1 MSMEIRCSPYGEF
14 VILFAEKFK
23 SKINIYFLFQNQ
35 HFRHDFY
42 FVRSLPISNIWN
54 LKKGA
59 YLNFAMVAILHKQAT
74 VFMVE
79 FWACVHAVQVM

>member
-1 MSMEIRCSPYGEF
+1 MEIRCSPYGEF

-42 FVRSLPISNIWN
+42 FVRSLPISNI
-54 LKKGA
+54 
-59 YLNFAMVAILHKQAT
+59 
-74 VFMVE
+74 
-79 FWACVHAVQVM
+79 